1 MTDLMA
7 RPLVPIASK
16 EDAKDTYEAIAE
28 YLDADANPVL
38 IYVVEKAGGGI
49 DKAGVEQREEAVTE
63 AFNLFQRLA
72 ADDGVAVETAIHYDT
87 DVVEGIRAAAREH
100 DATSIAFQPRGGSR
114 ITEFLSGN
122 VRSKLTK
129 GGPFPVVVLPDE

>member
-7 RPLVPIASK
+7 RPLVPVAGE
-16 EDAKDTYEAIAE
+16 EDATDTYEAIAE
-28 YLDADANPVL
+28 YLTPDAKPVL
-38 IYVVEKAGGGI
+38 IYVVEKAGGGV
-49 DKAGVEQREEAVTE
+49 DKAGVEQREEVATE
-63 AFNLFQRLA
+63 AFEQFERLA
-72 ADDGVAVETAIHYDT
+72 AEDGVAVETDIQYDT

-114 ITEFLSGN
+114 ITEFLSGS

-129 GGPFPVVVLPDE
+129 GGSFPVVVLPDE